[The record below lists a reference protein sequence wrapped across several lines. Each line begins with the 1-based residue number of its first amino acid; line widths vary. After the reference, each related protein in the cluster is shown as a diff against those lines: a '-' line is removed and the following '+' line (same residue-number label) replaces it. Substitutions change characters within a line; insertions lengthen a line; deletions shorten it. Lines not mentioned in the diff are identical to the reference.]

1 MNINKKCLNFLR
13 AMSCEMITNAN
24 SGHPGVALGATE
36 IMYALFK
43 DHYFYDVKDHKFF
56 PRDRFILSCGH
67 ASSLYYATAYMF
79 NFGLGEDDL
88 KNFRQLNSKTPGHP
102 EYNTTNFVEVSTG
115 PLGQGV
121 ANAVGM
127 AIAETMVASRFNA
140 QKYPVVDNYTYC
152 LCGDGC
158 LMEGVAQEAIS
169 LAGTLKLNKLILLY
183 DCNKMTID
191 GNLNISNTE
200 NPVKK
205 FKSMNWNVIVC
216 KNGNNY
222 YCVTRAIAKA
232 KKSNKKPTVIIFKT
246 TIGLNSKLA
255 GSNLIHGNPLT
266 LTDLDELK
274 EKLNVT
280 DPFKLPEDI
289 KNHVIKTN
297 ERNNRLIEK
306 WNNNFAVY
314 QKAYPELYKKL
325 ASFMDNKPININHL
339 LKQEQIDKEDYAMRD
354 ANHIILKELS
364 SKMPRLVGG
373 CADVALTTKAY
384 IEDGGD
390 FSCENRRGKNIHY
403 GVREHSMGAICNGI
417 TLYLQSPSFCSTF
430 LAFSNYMLSPIRMSA
445 QMNIPSMFMFSHDN
459 FRVGQDGPTH
469 QCVEQLGELRLIPNL
484 YVYRPCNMTEL
495 LACYDNALSN
505 QSPSC
510 FILSKEILKNQNNNF
525 NDAKFGG
532 YIISGDYGE
541 VEILATGSE
550 VELAQNVKS
559 ILEGQDIKVVVA
571 SFPCLEIFE
580 NQTEK
585 YKNDVLSRA
594 NFRVSLEAS
603 NDNIWEKYIG
613 NNGLKFSIENFGKSA
628 KQNDLEQYFKFIPS
642 EIAKAIKK
650 QLKNN

>member
-1 MNINKKCLNFLR
+1 
-13 AMSCEMITNAN
+13 MSCEMITNAN

-56 PRDRFILSCGH
+56 PRDRFVLSCGH

-79 NFGLGEDDL
+79 NFGLNEDDL
-88 KNFRQLNSKTPGHP
+88 KNFRQLNSRTPGHP
-102 EYNTTNFVEVSTG
+102 EYNTTNFVEASTG

-183 DCNKMTID
+183 DCNRTTID
-191 GNLNISNTE
+191 GKLNISNAE

-216 KNGNNY
+216 RNGNNY
-222 YCVTRAIAKA
+222 FCVTRAIAKA
-232 KKSNKKPTVIIFKT
+232 KKSNNKPTVIIFKT

-266 LTDLDELK
+266 KTDLDDLK
-274 EKLNVT
+274 EKLQIT
-280 DPFKLPEDI
+280 DSFKLSDDI
-289 KNHVIKTN
+289 KDHIMKTN
-297 ERNNRLIEK
+297 ERNNHLIEK

-314 QKAYPELYKKL
+314 QKACPELFKQLVNY
-325 ASFMDNKPININHL
+325 MDNKSINMQHL
-339 LKQEQIDKEDYAMRD
+339 LKQEQIDKDYAMRD
-354 ANHIILKELS
+354 ANQVILKELS
-364 SKMPRLVGG
+364 NKMPRFVGG
-373 CADVALTTKAY
+373 CADVSLTTKAY
-384 IEDGGD
+384 IEGGGD
-390 FSCENRRGKNIHY
+390 FSCENRRGKNIHF

-417 TLYLQSPSFCSTF
+417 TLYMMNPSFCSTL
-430 LAFSNYMLSPIRMSA
+430 LAFSNYMLPPIRMSA

-469 QCVEQLGELRLIPNL
+469 QCVEQLGALRLIPNL
-484 YVYRPCNMTEL
+484 NVYRPCNIVEL
-495 LACYDNALSN
+495 LASYDNALSGKN
-505 QSPSC
+505 PSC
-510 FILSKEILKNQNNNF
+510 FILSKQTLKNQNNSF
-525 NDAKFGG
+525 DIAKLGG
-532 YIISGDYGE
+532 YIIAGDYGD

-559 ILEGQDIKVVVA
+559 ILEGQNIKVVIA

-580 NQTEK
+580 NQPEK
-585 YKNDVLSRA
+585 YKKDVLSRA
-594 NFRVSLEAS
+594 TLKVSLEAS
-603 NDNIWEKYIG
+603 NDNVWEKYIG
-613 NNGLKFSIENFGKSA
+613 KNGIKFSIENFGKSA
-628 KQNDLEQYFKFIPS
+628 KQNDIENYFKFTPN
-642 EIAKAIKK
+642 EIAKTIKK
-650 QLKNN
+650 YLKNN